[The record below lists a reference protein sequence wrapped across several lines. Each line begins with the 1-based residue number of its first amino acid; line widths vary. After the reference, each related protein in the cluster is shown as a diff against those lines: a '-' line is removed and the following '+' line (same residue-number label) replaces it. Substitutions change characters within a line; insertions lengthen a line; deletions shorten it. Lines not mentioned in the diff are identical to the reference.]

1 MKVAYQTDVGHQRS
15 QNQDRVA
22 GFTDKRGNQLVVI
35 ADGIGGNRSGDVAAE
50 MTVKR
55 LGHRFIEDGPEN
67 PLEAIRWF
75 AREVQL
81 INDEILKKSK
91 EKVAYQG
98 MGTTM
103 VAAIAFDK
111 TLVVANIGDS
121 RGYLFHDG
129 VMTQVTIDHSLVNE
143 LVKNG
148 DITEEEA
155 LKLPQSNIITR
166 AIGISP
172 DARIEVNRF
181 KFNSTDQL
189 LMCSDGLFKTV
200 DKQVLKKVLEADEAI
215 STKCQRLVTMAN
227 EAGGPD
233 NITVLIGLNDKSQE
247 G

>member
-1 MKVAYQTDVGHQRS
+1 MQVAYQTDVGHRRS

-22 GFTDKRGNQLVVI
+22 QFTNQRGNQLVVI

-50 MTVKR
+50 ITVKQ
-55 LGHRFIEDGPEN
+55 LGHRFMTTGPET
-67 PLEAIRWF
+67 PLEAIRCF
-75 AREVQL
+75 ARETQL
-81 INDEILKKSK
+81 INDEILTKSK
-91 EKVAYQG
+91 EKTIYQG

-103 VAAIAFDK
+103 VAAIAFAE

-129 VMTQVTIDHSLVNE
+129 LMTQVTIDHSLVNE
-143 LVKNG
+143 LVKSG

-181 KFNSTDQL
+181 KFAPGDQL

-200 DKQVLKKVLEADEAI
+200 DKEKIKEVLLTTASCSD
-215 STKCQRLVTMAN
+215 KCAQLVQLAN
-227 EAGGPD
+227 AAGGPD
-233 NITVLIGLNDKSQE
+233 NITVLIGLNE
-247 G
+247 

>member
-15 QNQDRVA
+15 QNQDRVSQ
-22 GFTDKRGNQLVVI
+22 FTDKRGNQLVVI

-55 LGHRFIEDGPEN
+55 LGHRFIEDGPET

-91 EKVAYQG
+91 ENIAFQG

-103 VAAIAFDK
+103 VAAIAFADA
-111 TLVVANIGDS
+111 LVVANIGDS
-121 RGYLFHDG
+121 RGYLLHAG
-129 VMTQVTIDHSLVNE
+129 MMTQVTIDHSLVNE
-143 LVKNG
+143 LVKSG

-181 KFNSTDQL
+181 KFEHGDQL

-200 DKQVLKKVLEADEAI
+200 DKKTLKDVLQSTLSLAD
-215 STKCQRLVTMAN
+215 KCERLVKMAN

-233 NITVLIGLNDKSQE
+233 NITVLIGINE
-247 G
+247 